1 MFCIRISL
9 PLHGVFTIVQ
19 MMRLFNK
26 TSFLLFV
33 MLALPIWATAQ
44 TNVIRQFN
52 VQRSEECPAVL
63 HVFFPEVGKA
73 SGRAVLDC
81 PGGGYDHLSMQN
93 EGTDWAEY
101 FTSRGVVF
109 AILEYRMPQ
118 GNPDIPVSD
127 AFWGI
132 RTLRDSAQ
140 VWHINP
146 HDVGIMGF
154 SAGGH
159 LASTV
164 CTQAEADVRPD
175 FSILFYPVI
184 TMGTEGQHEGSCKNF
199 LGEQRDNEEMQQLY
213 SNDLQ
218 VQSGLTP
225 PVIILLANN
234 DRGVPPVTNG
244 IAYYTTMQLSGN
256 NCTLHVY
263 PQGGHGFGMRESFP
277 HHRQMLSDLSEW
289 LEYIKPKN

>member
-1 MFCIRISL
+1 M
-9 PLHGVFTIVQ
+9 HGLFTIVQ
-19 MMRLFNK
+19 MMRLFK
-26 TSFLLFV
+26 ASFLLFV
-33 MLALPIWATAQ
+33 MLVLPMWALAQ
-44 TNVIRQFN
+44 TSVVRQFDI
-52 VQRSEECPAVL
+52 QRSEECPAVL
-63 HVFFPEVGKA
+63 HVYMPEVGKA

-81 PGGGYDHLSMQN
+81 PGGGYGHLSMQN
-93 EGTDWAEY
+93 EGSDWAEY

-109 AILEYRMPQ
+109 AILEYRMPK

-127 AFWGI
+127 ACWGI

-164 CTQAEADVRPD
+164 STQAEADARPD

-184 TMGTEGQHEGSCKNF
+184 TMGKVGQHEGSCKSF
-199 LGEQRDNEEMQQLY
+199 LGEQRDSEEMQQRY
-213 SNDLQ
+213 SSNLQ
-218 VQSGLTP
+218 VKSQFTP
-225 PVIILLANN
+225 PAIILLANN

-244 IAYYTTMQLSGN
+244 IAYYSAMRDCGN
-256 NCTLHVY
+256 DCSLHVY
-263 PQGGHGFGMRESFP
+263 PQGGHGFGMRDTFP
-277 HHRQMLSDLSEW
+277 HHNQMLNDLSEW
-289 LEYIKPKN
+289 LEYIKPANP

>member
-1 MFCIRISL
+1 M
-9 PLHGVFTIVQ
+9 HGLFTIVQ
-19 MMRLFNK
+19 MMRLFK
-26 TSFLLFV
+26 ASFLLFV
-33 MLALPIWATAQ
+33 MLVLPMWALAQ
-44 TNVIRQFN
+44 TSVVRQFDI
-52 VQRSEECPAVL
+52 QRSEECPAVL
-63 HVFFPEVGKA
+63 HVYMPEVGKA

-81 PGGGYDHLSMQN
+81 PGGGYGHLSMQN
-93 EGTDWAEY
+93 EGSDWAEY

-109 AILEYRMPQ
+109 AILEYRMPK

-127 AFWGI
+127 ACWGI

-164 CTQAEADVRPD
+164 STQAEADARPD

-184 TMGTEGQHEGSCKNF
+184 TMGKVGQHEGSCKSF
-199 LGEQRDNEEMQQLY
+199 LGEQRDSEEMQQRY
-213 SNDLQ
+213 SSNLQ
-218 VQSGLTP
+218 VKSQLTP
-225 PVIILLANN
+225 PAIILLANN

-244 IAYYTTMQLSGN
+244 IAYYSAMRDCGN
-256 NCTLHVY
+256 DCSLHVY
-263 PQGGHGFGMRESFP
+263 PQGGHGFGMRDTFP
-277 HHRQMLSDLSEW
+277 HHNQMLNDLSEW
-289 LEYIKPKN
+289 LEYIKPANP

>member
-1 MFCIRISL
+1 M
-9 PLHGVFTIVQ
+9 HGLFTIVQ
-19 MMRLFNK
+19 MMRLFK
-26 TSFLLFV
+26 ASFLLFV
-33 MLALPIWATAQ
+33 MLVLPMCVSAQ
-44 TNVIRQFN
+44 TSVARQFDI
-52 VQRSEECPAVL
+52 QRSEECPAVL
-63 HVFFPEVGKA
+63 HVYLPEVGKA

-81 PGGGYDHLSMQN
+81 PGGGYGHLSMQN
-93 EGTDWAEY
+93 EGSDWAEY

-109 AILEYRMPQ
+109 AILEYRMPK

-127 AFWGI
+127 ACWGI

-164 CTQAEADVRPD
+164 STQAEADARPD

-184 TMGTEGQHEGSCKNF
+184 TMGKVGQHEGSCKSF
-199 LGEQRDNEEMQQLY
+199 LGEQRDSEEMQQRY
-213 SNDLQ
+213 SSNFQ
-218 VQSGLTP
+218 VKSQLTP
-225 PVIILLANN
+225 PAIILLANN

-244 IAYYTTMQLSGN
+244 IAYYSAMRDCGN
-256 NCTLHVY
+256 DCTLHVY
-263 PQGGHGFGMRESFP
+263 PQGGHGFGMRDSFP
-277 HHRQMLSDLSEW
+277 HHKQMLNDLSEW
-289 LEYIKPKN
+289 LEYIKPANP

>member
-1 MFCIRISL
+1 M
-9 PLHGVFTIVQ
+9 HGLFTIVQ
-19 MMRLFNK
+19 MMRLFK
-26 TSFLLFV
+26 ASFLLFV
-33 MLALPIWATAQ
+33 MLVLPMWALAQ
-44 TNVIRQFN
+44 TSVVRQFDI
-52 VQRSEECPAVL
+52 QRSEECPAVL
-63 HVFFPEVGKA
+63 HVYMPEVGKA

-81 PGGGYDHLSMQN
+81 PGGGYGHLSMQN
-93 EGTDWAEY
+93 EGFDWAEY

-109 AILEYRMPQ
+109 AILEYRMPK

-127 AFWGI
+127 ACWGI

-164 CTQAEADVRPD
+164 STQAEADARPD

-184 TMGTEGQHEGSCKNF
+184 TMGKVGQHEGSCKSF
-199 LGEQRDNEEMQQLY
+199 LGEQRDSEEMQQRY
-213 SNDLQ
+213 SSNLQ
-218 VQSGLTP
+218 VKSQLTP
-225 PVIILLANN
+225 PAIILLANN

-244 IAYYTTMQLSGN
+244 IAYYSAMRDCGN
-256 NCTLHVY
+256 DCSLHVY
-263 PQGGHGFGMRESFP
+263 PQGGHGFGMRDTFP
-277 HHRQMLSDLSEW
+277 HHNQMLNDLSEW
-289 LEYIKPKN
+289 LEYIKPANP

>member
-1 MFCIRISL
+1 
-9 PLHGVFTIVQ
+9 
-19 MMRLFNK
+19 MMRLFK
-26 TSFLLFV
+26 ASFLIFV
-33 MLALPIWATAQ
+33 MLVLPMWALAQ
-44 TNVIRQFN
+44 TSVVRQFDI
-52 VQRSEECPAVL
+52 QRSEECPAVL
-63 HVFFPEVGKA
+63 HVYMPEVGKA

-81 PGGGYDHLSMQN
+81 PGGGYGHLSMQN
-93 EGTDWAEY
+93 EGSDWAEY

-109 AILEYRMPQ
+109 AILEYRMPK

-127 AFWGI
+127 ACWGI

-164 CTQAEADVRPD
+164 STQAEADARPD

-184 TMGTEGQHEGSCKNF
+184 TMGKVGQHEGSCKSF
-199 LGEQRDNEEMQQLY
+199 LGEQRDSEEMQQRY
-213 SNDLQ
+213 SSNLQ
-218 VQSGLTP
+218 VKSQLTP
-225 PVIILLANN
+225 PAIILLANN

-244 IAYYTTMQLSGN
+244 IAYYSAMRDCGN
-256 NCTLHVY
+256 DCTLHVY
-263 PQGGHGFGMRESFP
+263 PQGGHGFGMRDTFP
-277 HHRQMLSDLSEW
+277 HHNQMLNDLSEW
-289 LEYIKPKN
+289 LEYIKPANP

>member
-1 MFCIRISL
+1 
-9 PLHGVFTIVQ
+9 
-19 MMRLFNK
+19 MMRLFK
-26 TSFLLFV
+26 ASFLLFV
-33 MLALPIWATAQ
+33 MLVLPMWALAQ
-44 TNVIRQFN
+44 TSVVRQFDI
-52 VQRSEECPAVL
+52 QRSEECPAVL
-63 HVFFPEVGKA
+63 HVYMPEVGKA

-81 PGGGYDHLSMQN
+81 PGGGYGHLSMQN
-93 EGTDWAEY
+93 EGSDWAEY

-109 AILEYRMPQ
+109 AILEYRMPK

-127 AFWGI
+127 ACWGI

-164 CTQAEADVRPD
+164 STQAEADARPD

-184 TMGTEGQHEGSCKNF
+184 TMGKVGQHEGSCKSF
-199 LGEQRDNEEMQQLY
+199 LGEQRDSEEMQQRY
-213 SNDLQ
+213 SSNLQ
-218 VQSGLTP
+218 VKSQLP
-225 PVIILLANN
+225 PPAIILLANN

-244 IAYYTTMQLSGN
+244 IAYYSAMRDYGN
-256 NCTLHVY
+256 DCSLHVY
-263 PQGGHGFGMRESFP
+263 PQGGHGFGMRDTFP
-277 HHRQMLSDLSEW
+277 HHNQMLNDLSEW
-289 LEYIKPKN
+289 LEYIKPANP

>member
-1 MFCIRISL
+1 M
-9 PLHGVFTIVQ
+9 HGLFTIVQ
-19 MMRLFNK
+19 MMRLFK
-26 TSFLLFV
+26 ASFLLFV
-33 MLALPIWATAQ
+33 MLVLPMWALAQ
-44 TNVIRQFN
+44 TSVVRQFDI
-52 VQRSEECPAVL
+52 QRSEECPAVL
-63 HVFFPEVGKA
+63 HVYMPEVGKA

-81 PGGGYDHLSMQN
+81 PGGGYGHLSMQN
-93 EGTDWAEY
+93 EGSDWAEY

-109 AILEYRMPQ
+109 AILEYRMPK

-127 AFWGI
+127 ACWGI

-164 CTQAEADVRPD
+164 STQAEADARPD

-184 TMGTEGQHEGSCKNF
+184 TMGKVGQHEGSCKSF
-199 LGEQRDNEEMQQLY
+199 LGEQRDNEEMQQRY
-213 SNDLQ
+213 SSNLQ
-218 VQSGLTP
+218 VKSQLTP
-225 PVIILLANN
+225 PAIILLANN

-244 IAYYTTMQLSGN
+244 IAYYSAMRDCGN
-256 NCTLHVY
+256 DCSLHVY
-263 PQGGHGFGMRESFP
+263 PQGGHGFGMRDTFP
-277 HHRQMLSDLSEW
+277 HHNQMLNDLSEW
-289 LEYIKPKN
+289 LEYIKPANP

>member
-1 MFCIRISL
+1 M
-9 PLHGVFTIVQ
+9 HGLFTIVQ
-19 MMRLFNK
+19 MMRLFK
-26 TSFLLFV
+26 ASFLLFV
-33 MLALPIWATAQ
+33 MLVLPMWALAQ
-44 TNVIRQFN
+44 TSLVRQFDI
-52 VQRSEECPAVL
+52 QRSEECPAVL
-63 HVFFPEVGKA
+63 HVYMPEVGKA

-81 PGGGYDHLSMQN
+81 PGGGYGHLSMQN
-93 EGTDWAEY
+93 EGSDWAEY

-109 AILEYRMPQ
+109 AILEYRMPK

-127 AFWGI
+127 ACWGI

-164 CTQAEADVRPD
+164 STQAEADARPD

-184 TMGTEGQHEGSCKNF
+184 TMGKVGQHEGSCKSF
-199 LGEQRDNEEMQQLY
+199 LGEQRDSEEMQQRY
-213 SNDLQ
+213 SSNLQ
-218 VQSGLTP
+218 VKSQLTP
-225 PVIILLANN
+225 PAIILLANN

-244 IAYYTTMQLSGN
+244 IAYYSAMRDCGN
-256 NCTLHVY
+256 DCSLHVY
-263 PQGGHGFGMRESFP
+263 PQGGHGFGMRDTFP
-277 HHRQMLSDLSEW
+277 HHNQMLNDLSEW
-289 LEYIKPKN
+289 LEYIKPANP

>member
-1 MFCIRISL
+1 M
-9 PLHGVFTIVQ
+9 HGLFTIVQ
-19 MMRLFNK
+19 MMRLFK
-26 TSFLLFV
+26 ASFLLFV
-33 MLALPIWATAQ
+33 MLVLPMWALAQ
-44 TNVIRQFN
+44 TSVVRQFDI
-52 VQRSEECPAVL
+52 QRSEECPAVL
-63 HVFFPEVGKA
+63 HVYMPEVGKA

-81 PGGGYDHLSMQN
+81 PGGGYGHLSMQN
-93 EGTDWAEY
+93 EGSDWAEY

-109 AILEYRMPQ
+109 AILEYRMPK

-127 AFWGI
+127 ACWGI

-164 CTQAEADVRPD
+164 STQAEAAARPD

-184 TMGTEGQHEGSCKNF
+184 TMGKVGQHEGSCKSF
-199 LGEQRDNEEMQQLY
+199 LGEQRDSEEMQQRY
-213 SNDLQ
+213 SSNLQ
-218 VQSGLTP
+218 VKSQLTP
-225 PVIILLANN
+225 PAIILLANN

-244 IAYYTTMQLSGN
+244 IAYYSAMRDCGN
-256 NCTLHVY
+256 DCTLHVY
-263 PQGGHGFGMRESFP
+263 PQGGHGFGMRDTFP
-277 HHRQMLSDLSEW
+277 HHNQMLNDLSEW
-289 LEYIKPKN
+289 LEYIKPANP

>member
-1 MFCIRISL
+1 M
-9 PLHGVFTIVQ
+9 HGLFTIVQ
-19 MMRLFNK
+19 MKRLFK
-26 TSFLLFV
+26 ASFLLFV
-33 MLALPIWATAQ
+33 MLVLPMWALAQ
-44 TNVIRQFN
+44 TSVARQFDI
-52 VQRSEECPAVL
+52 QRSEECPAVL
-63 HVFFPEVGKA
+63 HVYMPEVGKA

-81 PGGGYDHLSMQN
+81 PGGGYGHLSMQN
-93 EGTDWAEY
+93 EGSDWAEY

-109 AILEYRMPQ
+109 AILEYRMPK

-127 AFWGI
+127 ACWGI

-164 CTQAEADVRPD
+164 STQAEADARPD

-184 TMGTEGQHEGSCKNF
+184 TMGKVGQHEGSCKSF
-199 LGEQRDNEEMQQLY
+199 LGEQRDSEEMQQRY
-213 SNDLQ
+213 SSNLQ
-218 VQSGLTP
+218 VKSQLTP
-225 PVIILLANN
+225 PAIILLANN

-244 IAYYTTMQLSGN
+244 IAYYSAMRDCGN
-256 NCTLHVY
+256 DCSLHVY
-263 PQGGHGFGMRESFP
+263 PQGGHGFGMRDTFP
-277 HHRQMLSDLSEW
+277 HHNQMLNDLSEW
-289 LEYIKPKN
+289 LEYIKPANP

>member
-1 MFCIRISL
+1 M
-9 PLHGVFTIVQ
+9 HGLFTIVQ
-19 MMRLFNK
+19 MMRLFK
-26 TSFLLFV
+26 ASFLLFV
-33 MLALPIWATAQ
+33 MLVLPMWPLAQ
-44 TNVIRQFN
+44 TSVVRQFDI
-52 VQRSEECPAVL
+52 QRSEECPAVL
-63 HVFFPEVGKA
+63 HVYMPEVGKA

-81 PGGGYDHLSMQN
+81 PGGGYGHLSMQN
-93 EGTDWAEY
+93 EGSDWAEY

-109 AILEYRMPQ
+109 AILEYRMPK

-127 AFWGI
+127 ACWGI

-164 CTQAEADVRPD
+164 STQAEADARPD

-184 TMGTEGQHEGSCKNF
+184 TMGKVGQHEGSCKSF
-199 LGEQRDNEEMQQLY
+199 LGEQRDSEEMQQRY
-213 SNDLQ
+213 SSNLQ
-218 VQSGLTP
+218 VKSQLTP
-225 PVIILLANN
+225 PAIILLANN

-244 IAYYTTMQLSGN
+244 IAYYSAMRDCGN
-256 NCTLHVY
+256 DCTLHVY
-263 PQGGHGFGMRESFP
+263 PQGGHGFGMRDTFP
-277 HHRQMLSDLSEW
+277 HHNQMLNDLSEW
-289 LEYIKPKN
+289 LEYIKPANP

>member
-1 MFCIRISL
+1 M
-9 PLHGVFTIVQ
+9 HGLFTIVQ
-19 MMRLFNK
+19 MMRLFK
-26 TSFLLFV
+26 ASFLLFV
-33 MLALPIWATAQ
+33 MLVLPMWALAQ
-44 TNVIRQFN
+44 TSVVRQFDI
-52 VQRSEECPAVL
+52 QRSEECPAVL
-63 HVFFPEVGKA
+63 HVYMPEVGKA

-81 PGGGYDHLSMQN
+81 PGGGYGHLSMQN
-93 EGTDWAEY
+93 EGSDWAEY

-109 AILEYRMPQ
+109 AILEYRMPK

-127 AFWGI
+127 ACWGI

-164 CTQAEADVRPD
+164 STQAEADARPD

-184 TMGTEGQHEGSCKNF
+184 TMGKVGQHEGSCKSF
-199 LGEQRDNEEMQQLY
+199 LGEQRDSEEMQQRY
-213 SNDLQ
+213 SSNLQ
-218 VQSGLTP
+218 VKSQLTP
-225 PVIILLANN
+225 PAIILLANN

-244 IAYYTTMQLSGN
+244 IAYYSAMRDCGN
-256 NCTLHVY
+256 DCTLHVY
-263 PQGGHGFGMRESFP
+263 PQGGHGFGMRDTFP
-277 HHRQMLSDLSEW
+277 HHNQMLNDLSEW
-289 LEYIKPKN
+289 LEYIKPANP

>member
-1 MFCIRISL
+1 M
-9 PLHGVFTIVQ
+9 HGLFTIVQ
-19 MMRLFNK
+19 MMRLFK
-26 TSFLLFV
+26 ASFLLFV
-33 MLALPIWATAQ
+33 MLVLPMWALAQ
-44 TNVIRQFN
+44 TSVVRQFDI
-52 VQRSEECPAVL
+52 QRSEECPAVL
-63 HVFFPEVGKA
+63 HVYLPEVGKA

-81 PGGGYDHLSMQN
+81 PGGGYGHLSMQN
-93 EGTDWAEY
+93 EGSDWAEY

-109 AILEYRMPQ
+109 AILEYRMPK

-127 AFWGI
+127 ACWGI

-164 CTQAEADVRPD
+164 STQAEADARPD

-184 TMGTEGQHEGSCKNF
+184 TMGKVGQHEGSCKSF
-199 LGEQRDNEEMQQLY
+199 LGEQRDSEEMQQRY
-213 SNDLQ
+213 SSNLQ
-218 VQSGLTP
+218 VKSQLTP
-225 PVIILLANN
+225 PAIILLANN

-244 IAYYTTMQLSGN
+244 IAYYSAMRDCGN
-256 NCTLHVY
+256 DCTLHVY
-263 PQGGHGFGMRESFP
+263 PQGGHGFGMRDTFP
-277 HHRQMLSDLSEW
+277 HHNQMLNDLSEW
-289 LEYIKPKN
+289 LEYIKPANP